1 MRKVTIDLNAKQD
14 IVGNLIEHGI
24 RYYRTL
30 PSIQTP
36 EGAVYS
42 WEKTFA
48 TSDRHKVENDL
59 ASFGYTAEWTEL
71 NSLKYFYKMTSMKS
85 HPVTNEKVRK
95 ECFFTRMIDNLFSK
109 HHKANTNF
117 TVILYVL
124 FIMLSGLEQ
133 SNHHL
138 SFYLFQMYARK
149 IQVSLQ
155 RR

>member
-1 MRKVTIDLNAKQD
+1 MRKVTTDLNAKQD
-14 IVGNLIEHGI
+14 IVGSLIEHGI

-48 TSDRHKVENDL
+48 SSDRQKVENDL

-95 ECFFTRMIDNLFSK
+95 ECFITRNIDSLFNNS
-109 HHKANTNF
+109 
-117 TVILYVL
+117 TVIL
-124 FIMLSGLEQ
+124 
-133 SNHHL
+133 
-138 SFYLFQMYARK
+138 
-149 IQVSLQ
+149 
-155 RR
+155 